1 MPNPKPLIQCMPPKL
16 IWRDNSTPVSEEYDD
31 IYFSS
36 EGAISETE
44 TVFLKACGLPERWKK
59 LTNFTI
65 CELGFGSGVNFLTTM
80 KMWQK
85 TKPKEG
91 RLHYLSIENHP
102 LKRSQLKKI
111 LVSLPELKKFGEE
124 LIKIWPGP
132 VKGFHRLHFGDV
144 TLTLVHDNVSCAL
157 NEIDA
162 CVDAWFL
169 DGFSPSKNPDMWSD
183 EIIKKIYHLS
193 AAGAQLGTFTAAGS
207 VRNSLEKVGFKVDK
221 KDGFGR
227 KRHRIEATLKGKR
240 VNKEITLKPTI
251 IGAGIAG
258 ASLAL
263 AFKRRGIIP
272 HIIHDKDFIAAS
284 HNKVALV
291 KPRLDLQD
299 RPESRFFLGSY
310 IYAINLYNN
319 YSPAKGVVHIP
330 KSNDEMIR
338 FKKLCSQSPLPKN
351 HLKYDSEENKLILGE
366 SLVISPKLIIHDW
379 LKNIH
384 LGEEILK
391 ESNIIFLAA
400 GFGLKD
406 MPEVK
411 NISLRFSRGQ
421 ITSTKANLSSAVSY
435 GGYAIPSGGQVI
447 VGATHNR
454 LDEHHPSIPR
464 KSDDIENINNLKKF
478 TGIAATLTGEDS
490 RSSVRVTSKNTLPII
505 SHLNKD
511 TWLFTGL
518 GSRGFTFAP
527 LLAEAIVSKILK
539 EPMPIGKSVWAKFNY
554 TSVD

>member
-1 MPNPKPLIQCMPPKL
+1 MPNPKPLIQCTTPEL
-16 IWRDNSTPVSEEYDD
+16 IWREQGTPASQHYDD

-36 EGAISETE
+36 EGAILETE
-44 TVFLKACGLPERWKK
+44 TVFLKACGLPERWKEFD
-59 LTNFTI
+59 LFTI
-65 CELGFGSGVNFLTTM
+65 CELGFGSGANFLTTM

-85 TKPKEG
+85 TKPKQG
-91 RLHYLSIENHP
+91 RLHYLSVEKHP
-102 LKRSQLKKI
+102 LEKSQLQKI
-111 LVSLPELKKFGEE
+111 LESLPELKKFTEE

-132 VKGFHRLHFGDV
+132 IKGFHRLHFGDV
-144 TLTLVHDNVSCAL
+144 TLTLIHDDASNAL
-157 NEIDA
+157 DEMDA

-169 DGFSPSKNPDMWSD
+169 DGFSPSKNPEMWSD

-193 AAGAQLGTFTAAGS
+193 AAGARLGTFTAAGS
-207 VRNSLEKVGFKVDK
+207 VKKSLEKAGFKVNK
-221 KDGFGR
+221 KKGFGR
-227 KRHRIEATLKGKR
+227 KRHRIEATLAGKR
-240 VNKEITLKPTI
+240 LEKEIKLSPTI

-258 ASLAL
+258 ASLTL

-272 HIIHDKDFIAAS
+272 QIIHDKDFIAAS
-284 HNKVALV
+284 HNNIALV

-310 IYAINLYNN
+310 IYALNLYNN
-319 YSPAKGVVHIP
+319 YSPTKGVVHIP
-330 KSNDEMIR
+330 KSKDEITR

-351 HLKYDSEENKLILGE
+351 HLKYDSLENKLILGE

-379 LKNIH
+379 LKNID
-384 LGEEILK
+384 LGEKTIE
-391 ESNIIFLAA
+391 ESNIKFLAA
-400 GFGLKD
+400 GFGLKN

-411 NISLRFSRGQ
+411 NIPLRFSRGQ
-421 ITSTKANLSSAVSY
+421 ITSAKANLNSAVSY
-435 GGYAIPSGGQVI
+435 GGYAIPVGEQVI

-454 LDEHHPSIPR
+454 LDEHDPFIPR

-478 TGIAATLTGEDS
+478 TGITATVTGEEA

-505 SHLNKD
+505 SMLNKD

-554 TSVD
+554 SSVD